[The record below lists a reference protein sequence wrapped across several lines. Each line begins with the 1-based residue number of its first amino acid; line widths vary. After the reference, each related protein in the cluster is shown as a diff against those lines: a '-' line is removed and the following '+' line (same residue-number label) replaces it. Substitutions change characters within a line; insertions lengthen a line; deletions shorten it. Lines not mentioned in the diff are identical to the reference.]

1 MIINKK
7 QIKEEIK
14 TNLEN
19 MKKINS
25 LEEYIKYDTSLC
37 HLIDIYEIL
46 SSSVSLYRIPRN
58 KNYELQEIGKF
69 DYLSIL
75 LEEFKRNNEI
85 HKEYSKRIID
95 IYSKIDLKNLSI
107 PKTKLKK
114 EDRIDII
121 SILGRGKFKGLK
133 VIEATKT
140 SAEVIKL
147 EAPKYGIT
155 AVEYINGLYEYY
167 GDSYN
172 LKIDN
177 TKDQNIRYYGSNPNN
192 YVIFNNELWR
202 IIGVFGNNVKLIRKD
217 SLGRFSWDSS
227 ESNVNGGWG
236 VNEWSQS
243 ALKNYLNTMYYGG
256 TSVTCYNG
264 QNKKEVTCPANKLDN
279 TSKSLIDNYTW
290 NTGAIE
296 LGKAS
301 DTLAFYKDER
311 GNLTGLINND
321 TVERTTTWPGYIG
334 LPYATDWA
342 YASGNDICEVNMRS
356 KDSSNK
362 YICLNDNWM
371 SKGEE
376 YWTLSPRASN
386 VNGIWM
392 VSNFVSV
399 WSNSASS
406 PYALHPSIYLKN
418 NVQIISGT
426 GTSSDPYILKAG
438 V

>member
-1 MIINKK
+1 
-7 QIKEEIK
+7 
-14 TNLEN
+14 
-19 MKKINS
+19 MKKSGFTLIELLAVIAILAIILVISIPNILDVIETSKINALKNAVKLIADS
-25 LEEYIKYDTSLC
+25 AEKKYTENEAFGEEN
-37 HLIDIYEIL
+37 EITCD
-46 SSSVSLYRIPRN
+46 SVS
-58 KNYELQEIGKF
+58 
-69 DYLSIL
+69 
-75 LEEFKRNNEI
+75 
-85 HKEYSKRIID
+85 
-95 IYSKIDLKNLSI
+95 
-107 PKTKLKK
+107 KLNK
-114 EDRIDII
+114 EDYNKCTII
-121 SILGRGKFKGLK
+121 FDENGIAKVSILGRGKFKGLK

-140 SAEVIKL
+140 NAEVIEL

-155 AVEYINGLYEYY
+155 AVEYINELYEYD
-167 GDSYN
+167 GDG

-177 TKDQNIRYYGSNPNN
+177 TPDENIRYYGSNPNN
-192 YVIFNNELWR
+192 YVSFNNELWR
-202 IIGVFGNNVKLIRKD
+202 IIGVFGNNVKLIRSEKIGN
-217 SLGRFSWDSS
+217 LSWDSS
-227 ESNVNGGWG
+227 ESSVNNGWG

-243 ALKNYLNTMYYGG
+243 DLKNYLNTMYYGG

-362 YICLNDNWM
+362 FICLNDNWM

-386 VNGIWM
+386 VDSIWM

-399 WSNSASS
+399 WTNSASS

-426 GTSSDPYILKAG
+426 GASSDPYILKVGA
-438 V
+438 

>member
-1 MIINKK
+1 
-7 QIKEEIK
+7 
-14 TNLEN
+14 
-19 MKKINS
+19 MKKS
-25 LEEYIKYDTSLC
+25 GFT
-37 HLIDIYEIL
+37 LIELLAVIAIL
-46 SSSVSLYRIPRN
+46 AI
-58 KNYELQEIGKF
+58 
-69 DYLSIL
+69 IL
-75 LEEFKRNNEI
+75 VI
-85 HKEYSKRIID
+85 
-95 IYSKIDLKNLSI
+95 SI
-107 PKTKLKK
+107 PKILDVIETSKINTLKNAVKLIADSAEKKYTENEAFLEEEEITCDSVSKLNK
-114 EDRIDII
+114 EDYGKCSIVFDENGIAKV

-386 VNGIWM
+386 VNNIWM

-399 WSNSASS
+399 WTNSASS

>member
-1 MIINKK
+1 MKKSGFTLIELLAVIAILAIILVISIPRILDVIETSKINTLKNAVQLIADSAEKK
-7 QIKEEIK
+7 YTENEAFLEEEEI
-14 TNLEN
+14 TC
-19 MKKINS
+19 
-25 LEEYIKYDTSLC
+25 D
-37 HLIDIYEIL
+37 
-46 SSSVSLYRIPRN
+46 SVSNLN
-58 KNYELQEIGKF
+58 KE
-69 DYLSIL
+69 D
-75 LEEFKRNNEI
+75 
-85 HKEYSKRIID
+85 YSKCTIIFD
-95 IYSKIDLKNLSI
+95 ENGIAKV
-107 PKTKLKK
+107 
-114 EDRIDII
+114 

-140 SAEVIKL
+140 STEVIKL
-147 EAPKYGIT
+147 EAPKYNT
-155 AVEYINGLYEYY
+155 KAVEYISNLYEYD
-167 GDSYN
+167 GESNN

-177 TKDQNIRYYGSNPNN
+177 TVDQNIRYYGSNPNN
-192 YVIFNNELWR
+192 YVKFNNELWR
-202 IIGVFGNNVKLIRKD
+202 IIGVFGNNVKLVRKD
-217 SLGRFSWDSS
+217 RLGKLSWDSS
-227 ESNVNGGWG
+227 ESSVNGGWG

-296 LGKAS
+296 WGKAS

-342 YASGNDICEVNMRS
+342 YASGNDICEVNMHS

-399 WSNSASS
+399 WANSASS

>member
-1 MIINKK
+1 
-7 QIKEEIK
+7 
-14 TNLEN
+14 
-19 MKKINS
+19 MKKNKS
-25 LEEYIKYDTSLC
+25 GFT
-37 HLIDIYEIL
+37 LIELLAVIAIL
-46 SSSVSLYRIPRN
+46 AI
-58 KNYELQEIGKF
+58 
-69 DYLSIL
+69 IL
-75 LEEFKRNNEI
+75 VI
-85 HKEYSKRIID
+85 
-95 IYSKIDLKNLSI
+95 SI
-107 PKTKLKK
+107 PKILDVIETSKINTLKNTAQLIADSAEKKYTENEAFLEEEEITCDSVSKLNK
-114 EDRIDII
+114 EDYNKCTII
-121 SILGRGKFKGLK
+121 FDENGIAKVSILGRGKFKGLK

-140 SAEVIKL
+140 STEVIKL
-147 EAPKYGIT
+147 EAPKYNT
-155 AVEYINGLYEYY
+155 KAVEYISNLYEYD
-167 GDSYN
+167 GESNN

-177 TKDQNIRYYGSNPNN
+177 TVDQNIRYYGSNPNN
-192 YVIFNNELWR
+192 YVKFNNELWR
-202 IIGVFGNNVKLIRKD
+202 IIGVFGNNVKLVRKD
-217 SLGRFSWDSS
+217 RLGKLSWDSS
-227 ESNVNGGWG
+227 ESSVNGGWG

-296 LGKAS
+296 WGKAS

-342 YASGNDICEVNMRS
+342 YASGNDICEVNMHS

-399 WSNSASS
+399 WANSASS

>member
-1 MIINKK
+1 
-7 QIKEEIK
+7 
-14 TNLEN
+14 
-19 MKKINS
+19 MKKS
-25 LEEYIKYDTSLC
+25 GFT
-37 HLIDIYEIL
+37 LIELLAVIAIL
-46 SSSVSLYRIPRN
+46 AV
-58 KNYELQEIGKF
+58 
-69 DYLSIL
+69 IL
-75 LEEFKRNNEI
+75 VI
-85 HKEYSKRIID
+85 
-95 IYSKIDLKNLSI
+95 SI
-107 PKTKLKK
+107 PKILDVIETSKINTLKNTVKLIADSAEKKYTENETFGEENEITCDSVSKLNK
-114 EDRIDII
+114 EDYNKCTII
-121 SILGRGKFKGLK
+121 FDENGIAKVSILGRGKFKGLK

-140 SAEVIKL
+140 STEVIKL
-147 EAPKYGIT
+147 EAPKYNT
-155 AVEYINGLYEYY
+155 KAVEYISNLYEYD
-167 GDSYN
+167 GESNN

-177 TKDQNIRYYGSNPNN
+177 TVDQNIRYYGSNPNN
-192 YVIFNNELWR
+192 YVKFNNELWR
-202 IIGVFGNNVKLIRKD
+202 IIGVFGNNVKLVRKD
-217 SLGRFSWDSS
+217 RLGKLSWDSS
-227 ESNVNGGWG
+227 ESSVNGGWG

-296 LGKAS
+296 WGKAS

-342 YASGNDICEVNMRS
+342 YASGNDICEVNMHS

-399 WSNSASS
+399 WANSASS

>member
-1 MIINKK
+1 
-7 QIKEEIK
+7 
-14 TNLEN
+14 
-19 MKKINS
+19 
-25 LEEYIKYDTSLC
+25 
-37 HLIDIYEIL
+37 
-46 SSSVSLYRIPRN
+46 
-58 KNYELQEIGKF
+58 
-69 DYLSIL
+69 
-75 LEEFKRNNEI
+75 
-85 HKEYSKRIID
+85 
-95 IYSKIDLKNLSI
+95 
-107 PKTKLKK
+107 
-114 EDRIDII
+114 
-121 SILGRGKFKGLK
+121 
-133 VIEATKT
+133 
-140 SAEVIKL
+140 
-147 EAPKYGIT
+147 
-155 AVEYINGLYEYY
+155 
-167 GDSYN
+167 
-172 LKIDN
+172 
-177 TKDQNIRYYGSNPNN
+177 
-192 YVIFNNELWR
+192 
-202 IIGVFGNNVKLIRKD
+202 
-217 SLGRFSWDSS
+217 
-227 ESNVNGGWG
+227 
-236 VNEWSQS
+236 
-243 ALKNYLNTMYYGG
+243 MYYGG

-296 LGKAS
+296 WGKAS

-342 YASGNDICEVNMRS
+342 YASGNDICEVNMHS

-399 WSNSASS
+399 WANSASS

>member
-1 MIINKK
+1 
-7 QIKEEIK
+7 
-14 TNLEN
+14 
-19 MKKINS
+19 MKKS
-25 LEEYIKYDTSLC
+25 GFT
-37 HLIDIYEIL
+37 LIELLAVIAIL
-46 SSSVSLYRIPRN
+46 AI
-58 KNYELQEIGKF
+58 
-69 DYLSIL
+69 IL
-75 LEEFKRNNEI
+75 VI
-85 HKEYSKRIID
+85 
-95 IYSKIDLKNLSI
+95 SI
-107 PKTKLKK
+107 PKILDVIETSKINTLKNAVKLIADSAEKKYTENEAFLEEEEITCDSVSNLNK
-114 EDRIDII
+114 EDYSKCTII
-121 SILGRGKFKGLK
+121 FDENGIAKVSILGRGKFKGLK

-140 SAEVIKL
+140 STEVIKL
-147 EAPKYGIT
+147 EAPKYNT
-155 AVEYINGLYEYY
+155 KAVEYISNLYEYD
-167 GDSYN
+167 GESNN

-177 TKDQNIRYYGSNPNN
+177 TVDQNIRYYGSNPNN
-192 YVIFNNELWR
+192 YVKFNNELWR
-202 IIGVFGNNVKLIRKD
+202 IIGVFGNNVKLVRKD
-217 SLGRFSWDSS
+217 RLGKLSWDSS
-227 ESNVNGGWG
+227 ESSVNGGWG

-296 LGKAS
+296 WGKAS

-342 YASGNDICEVNMRS
+342 YASGNDICEVNMHS

-399 WSNSASS
+399 WANSASS

>member
-1 MIINKK
+1 
-7 QIKEEIK
+7 
-14 TNLEN
+14 
-19 MKKINS
+19 MKKS
-25 LEEYIKYDTSLC
+25 GFT
-37 HLIDIYEIL
+37 LIELLAVIAIL
-46 SSSVSLYRIPRN
+46 AI
-58 KNYELQEIGKF
+58 
-69 DYLSIL
+69 IL
-75 LEEFKRNNEI
+75 VI
-85 HKEYSKRIID
+85 
-95 IYSKIDLKNLSI
+95 SI
-107 PKTKLKK
+107 PKILDVIETSKINTLKNAVKLIADSAEKKYTENEAFGEEEEITCESVSKLNK
-114 EDRIDII
+114 EDYNKCTII
-121 SILGRGKFKGLK
+121 FDENGIAKVSILGRGKFKGLK

-140 SAEVIKL
+140 STEVIKL
-147 EAPKYGIT
+147 EAPKYNT
-155 AVEYINGLYEYY
+155 KAVEYISNLYEYD
-167 GDSYN
+167 GESNN

-177 TKDQNIRYYGSNPNN
+177 TVDQNIRYYGSNPNN
-192 YVIFNNELWR
+192 YVKFNNELWR
-202 IIGVFGNNVKLIRKD
+202 IIGVFGNNVKLVRKD
-217 SLGRFSWDSS
+217 RLGKLSWDSS
-227 ESNVNGGWG
+227 ESSVNGGWG

-296 LGKAS
+296 WGKAS

-342 YASGNDICEVNMRS
+342 YASGNDICEVNMHS

-399 WSNSASS
+399 WANSASS

>member
-1 MIINKK
+1 
-7 QIKEEIK
+7 
-14 TNLEN
+14 
-19 MKKINS
+19 MKKS
-25 LEEYIKYDTSLC
+25 GFT
-37 HLIDIYEIL
+37 LIELLAVIAIL
-46 SSSVSLYRIPRN
+46 AI
-58 KNYELQEIGKF
+58 
-69 DYLSIL
+69 IL
-75 LEEFKRNNEI
+75 VI
-85 HKEYSKRIID
+85 
-95 IYSKIDLKNLSI
+95 SI
-107 PKTKLKK
+107 PKILDVIETSKINALKNAVKLIADSAEKKYTENEAFGEENEITCDSVSKLNK
-114 EDRIDII
+114 EDYNKCTII
-121 SILGRGKFKGLK
+121 FDENGIAKVSILGRGKFKGLK

-140 SAEVIKL
+140 NAEVK
-147 EAPKYGIT
+147 EIT
-155 AVEYINGLYEYY
+155 KPTYRMKATEYISNLYEYD
-167 GDSYN
+167 GEG
-172 LKIDN
+172 LKKDN
-177 TKDQNIRYYGSNPNN
+177 TPNENIRYYGSNPNN

-243 ALKNYLNTMYYGG
+243 DLKNYLNTMYYGG

-362 YICLNDNWM
+362 FICLNDNWM

-386 VNGIWM
+386 VDSIWM

-399 WSNSASS
+399 WTNSASS

-426 GTSSDPYILKAG
+426 GASSDPYILKVGA
-438 V
+438 

>member
-1 MIINKK
+1 
-7 QIKEEIK
+7 
-14 TNLEN
+14 
-19 MKKINS
+19 MKKS
-25 LEEYIKYDTSLC
+25 GFT
-37 HLIDIYEIL
+37 LIELLAVIAIL
-46 SSSVSLYRIPRN
+46 AI
-58 KNYELQEIGKF
+58 
-69 DYLSIL
+69 IL
-75 LEEFKRNNEI
+75 VI
-85 HKEYSKRIID
+85 
-95 IYSKIDLKNLSI
+95 SI
-107 PKTKLKK
+107 PKILDVIETSKINALKNAVKLIADSAEKKYTENEAFLEEEEITCDSVSKLNK
-114 EDRIDII
+114 EDYNKCTII
-121 SILGRGKFKGLK
+121 FDENGIAKVSILGRGKFKGLK

-140 SAEVIKL
+140 STEVIKL
-147 EAPKYGIT
+147 EAPKYNT
-155 AVEYINGLYEYY
+155 KAVEYISNLYEYD
-167 GDSYN
+167 GESNN

-177 TKDQNIRYYGSNPNN
+177 TVDQNIRYYGSNPNN
-192 YVIFNNELWR
+192 YVKFNNELWR
-202 IIGVFGNNVKLIRKD
+202 IIGVFGNNVKLVRKD
-217 SLGRFSWDSS
+217 RLGKLSWDSS
-227 ESNVNGGWG
+227 ESSVNGGWG

-296 LGKAS
+296 WGKAS

-342 YASGNDICEVNMRS
+342 YASGNDICEVNMHS

-399 WSNSASS
+399 WANSASS

>member
-1 MIINKK
+1 
-7 QIKEEIK
+7 
-14 TNLEN
+14 
-19 MKKINS
+19 MKKS
-25 LEEYIKYDTSLC
+25 GFT
-37 HLIDIYEIL
+37 LIELLAVIAIL
-46 SSSVSLYRIPRN
+46 AI
-58 KNYELQEIGKF
+58 
-69 DYLSIL
+69 IL
-75 LEEFKRNNEI
+75 VI
-85 HKEYSKRIID
+85 
-95 IYSKIDLKNLSI
+95 SI
-107 PKTKLKK
+107 PKILDVIETSKINTLKNTVKLIADSAEKKYTENEAFGEENEITCESVSKLNK
-114 EDRIDII
+114 EDYNKCTII
-121 SILGRGKFKGLK
+121 FDENGIAKVSILGRGKFKGLK

-155 AVEYINGLYEYY
+155 AVEYINELYEYD
-167 GDSYN
+167 GEG

-177 TKDQNIRYYGSNPNN
+177 TPDQNIRYYGSDPNN
-192 YVIFNNELWR
+192 YVSFNNELWR
-202 IIGVFGNNVKLIRKD
+202 IIGVFGNNVKLVRKD
-217 SLGRFSWDSS
+217 RLGKLSWDSS
-227 ESNVNGGWG
+227 ESSVNGGWG

-296 LGKAS
+296 WGKAS

-342 YASGNDICEVNMRS
+342 YASGNDICEVNMHS

-386 VNGIWM
+386 VNNIWM

-399 WSNSASS
+399 SANSASS

>member
-1 MIINKK
+1 MKKSGFTLIELLAVIAILAIILVISIPKILDVIETSKINALKNAVKLIADSAEKK
-7 QIKEEIK
+7 YTENEAFLEEEEI
-14 TNLEN
+14 TC
-19 MKKINS
+19 
-25 LEEYIKYDTSLC
+25 D
-37 HLIDIYEIL
+37 
-46 SSSVSLYRIPRN
+46 SVSKLN
-58 KNYELQEIGKF
+58 KEDYSKCSIVFDENGIAKVSIIGKGKF
-69 DYLSIL
+69 DELAVI
-75 LEEFKRNNEI
+75 NGT
-85 HKEYSKRIID
+85 RI
-95 IYSKIDLKNLSI
+95 
-107 PKTKLKK
+107 
-114 EDRIDII
+114 
-121 SILGRGKFKGLK
+121 
-133 VIEATKT
+133 
-140 SAEVIKL
+140 SAEVIQL
-147 EAPKYGIT
+147 ELPEYGEAKTFI
-155 AVEYINGLYEYY
+155 ENI
-167 GDSYN
+167 YN
-172 LKIDN
+172 DEVLRIANDLRKDN
-177 TKDQNIRYYGSNPNN
+177 TEDENIRYYGSNPKN
-192 YVIFNNELWR
+192 YVKFNNELWR
-202 IIGVFGNNVKLIRKD
+202 IIGVFGNNVKLVRKD
-217 SLGRFSWDSS
+217 RLGKLSWDSS
-227 ESNVNGGWG
+227 ESSVNGGWG

-296 LGKAS
+296 WGKAS

-342 YASGNDICEVNMRS
+342 YASGNDICEVNMHS

-399 WSNSASS
+399 WANSASS

>member
-1 MIINKK
+1 MRKSGFTLIELLAVIAILAIILV
-7 QIKEEIK
+7 I
-14 TNLEN
+14 
-19 MKKINS
+19 
-25 LEEYIKYDTSLC
+25 
-37 HLIDIYEIL
+37 
-46 SSSVSLYRIPRN
+46 
-58 KNYELQEIGKF
+58 
-69 DYLSIL
+69 
-75 LEEFKRNNEI
+75 
-85 HKEYSKRIID
+85 
-95 IYSKIDLKNLSI
+95 SI
-107 PKTKLKK
+107 PKILDVIETSKINTLKNAVQLIADSAEKKYTENEAFLEEEEITCDSVSKLNK
-114 EDRIDII
+114 EDYNKCTII
-121 SILGRGKFKGLK
+121 FDENGIAKVSILGRGKFKGLK

-147 EAPKYGIT
+147 EAPKYNT
-155 AVEYINGLYEYY
+155 KAVEYISNLYEYD
-167 GDSYN
+167 GESNN

-177 TKDQNIRYYGSNPNN
+177 TVDQNIRYYGSNPNN
-192 YVIFNNELWR
+192 YVKFNNELWR
-202 IIGVFGNNVKLIRKD
+202 IIGVFGNNVKLVRKD
-217 SLGRFSWDSS
+217 RLGKLSWDSS
-227 ESNVNGGWG
+227 ESSVNGGWG

-296 LGKAS
+296 WGKAS

-342 YASGNDICEVNMRS
+342 YASGNDICEVNMHS

-399 WSNSASS
+399 WANSASS

>member
-1 MIINKK
+1 
-7 QIKEEIK
+7 
-14 TNLEN
+14 
-19 MKKINS
+19 MKKKKNAF
-25 LEEYIKYDTSLC
+25 T
-37 HLIDIYEIL
+37 LIELLAVIAIL
-46 SSSVSLYRIPRN
+46 AI
-58 KNYELQEIGKF
+58 
-69 DYLSIL
+69 IL
-75 LEEFKRNNEI
+75 VI
-85 HKEYSKRIID
+85 
-95 IYSKIDLKNLSI
+95 SI
-107 PKTKLKK
+107 PKILDVIETSKINTLKNTVKLIADSAEKKYIENEAFGEENEITCDSVSKLNK
-114 EDRIDII
+114 EDYNKCTII
-121 SILGRGKFKGLK
+121 FDENGIAKVSILGRGKFKGLK

-140 SAEVIKL
+140 SAEVK
-147 EAPKYGIT
+147 EIT
-155 AVEYINGLYEYY
+155 KPTYRMKATEYISNLYEYD
-167 GDSYN
+167 GEG
-172 LKIDN
+172 LKKDN
-177 TKDQNIRYYGSNPNN
+177 TPNENIRYYGSNPNN

-243 ALKNYLNTMYYGG
+243 DLKNYLNTMYYGG

-362 YICLNDNWM
+362 FICLNDNWM

-386 VNGIWM
+386 VDSIWM

-399 WSNSASS
+399 WTNSASS
-406 PYALHPSIYLKN
+406 PYKN
-418 NVQIISGT
+418 KK
-426 GTSSDPYILKAG
+426 PYFMFCKK
-438 V
+438 

>member
-1 MIINKK
+1 
-7 QIKEEIK
+7 
-14 TNLEN
+14 
-19 MKKINS
+19 MKKS
-25 LEEYIKYDTSLC
+25 GFT
-37 HLIDIYEIL
+37 LIELLAVIAIL
-46 SSSVSLYRIPRN
+46 AI
-58 KNYELQEIGKF
+58 
-69 DYLSIL
+69 IL
-75 LEEFKRNNEI
+75 VI
-85 HKEYSKRIID
+85 
-95 IYSKIDLKNLSI
+95 SI
-107 PKTKLKK
+107 PKILDVIETSKINALKNAVKLIADSAEKKYTENEAFLEEEEITCESVSKLNK
-114 EDRIDII
+114 EDYNKCTII
-121 SILGRGKFKGLK
+121 FDENGIAKVSILGRGKFKGLK

-140 SAEVIKL
+140 STEVIKL
-147 EAPKYGIT
+147 EAPKYNT
-155 AVEYINGLYEYY
+155 KAVEYISNLYEYD
-167 GDSYN
+167 GESNN

-177 TKDQNIRYYGSNPNN
+177 TVDQNIRYYGSNPNN
-192 YVIFNNELWR
+192 YVKFNNELWR
-202 IIGVFGNNVKLIRKD
+202 IIGVFGNNVKLVRKD
-217 SLGRFSWDSS
+217 RLGKLSWDSS
-227 ESNVNGGWG
+227 ESSVNGGWG

-296 LGKAS
+296 WGKAS

-342 YASGNDICEVNMRS
+342 YASGNDICEVNMHS

-399 WSNSASS
+399 WANSASS

>member
-1 MIINKK
+1 
-7 QIKEEIK
+7 
-14 TNLEN
+14 
-19 MKKINS
+19 MKKS
-25 LEEYIKYDTSLC
+25 GFT
-37 HLIDIYEIL
+37 LIELLAVIAIL
-46 SSSVSLYRIPRN
+46 AI
-58 KNYELQEIGKF
+58 
-69 DYLSIL
+69 IL
-75 LEEFKRNNEI
+75 VI
-85 HKEYSKRIID
+85 
-95 IYSKIDLKNLSI
+95 SI
-107 PKTKLKK
+107 PKILDVIETSKINTLKNAVKLIADSAEKKYTENEAFLEEEEITCESVSKLNK
-114 EDRIDII
+114 EDYNKCTII
-121 SILGRGKFKGLK
+121 FDENGIAKVSILGRGKFKGLK

-140 SAEVIKL
+140 STEVIKL
-147 EAPKYGIT
+147 EAPKYNT
-155 AVEYINGLYEYY
+155 KAVEYISNLYEYD
-167 GDSYN
+167 GESNN

-177 TKDQNIRYYGSNPNN
+177 TVDQNIRYYGSNPNN
-192 YVIFNNELWR
+192 YVKFNNELWR
-202 IIGVFGNNVKLIRKD
+202 IIGVFGNNVKLVRKD
-217 SLGRFSWDSS
+217 RLGKLSWDSS
-227 ESNVNGGWG
+227 ESSVNGGWG

-296 LGKAS
+296 WGKAS

-321 TVERTTTWPGYIG
+321 TVERTTTWTGYIG

-342 YASGNDICEVNMRS
+342 YASGNDICEVNMHS

-399 WSNSASS
+399 WANSASS

>member
-1 MIINKK
+1 
-7 QIKEEIK
+7 
-14 TNLEN
+14 
-19 MKKINS
+19 MKKS
-25 LEEYIKYDTSLC
+25 GFT
-37 HLIDIYEIL
+37 LIELLAVIAIL
-46 SSSVSLYRIPRN
+46 AI
-58 KNYELQEIGKF
+58 
-69 DYLSIL
+69 IL
-75 LEEFKRNNEI
+75 VI
-85 HKEYSKRIID
+85 
-95 IYSKIDLKNLSI
+95 SI
-107 PKTKLKK
+107 PKILDVIETSKINTLKNAVKLIADSAEKKYTENEAFLEEEEITCESVSKLNK
-114 EDRIDII
+114 EDYNKCTII
-121 SILGRGKFKGLK
+121 FDENGIAKVSILGRGKFKGLK

-140 SAEVIKL
+140 STEVIKL
-147 EAPKYGIT
+147 EAPKYNT
-155 AVEYINGLYEYY
+155 KAVEYISNLYEYD
-167 GDSYN
+167 GESNN

-177 TKDQNIRYYGSNPNN
+177 TVDQNIRYYGSNPNN
-192 YVIFNNELWR
+192 YVKFNNELWR
-202 IIGVFGNNVKLIRKD
+202 IIGVFGNNVKLVRKD
-217 SLGRFSWDSS
+217 RLGKLSWDSS
-227 ESNVNGGWG
+227 ESSVNGGWG

-296 LGKAS
+296 WGKAS

-342 YASGNDICEVNMRS
+342 YASGNDICEVNMHS

-399 WSNSASS
+399 WANSASS

>member
-1 MIINKK
+1 
-7 QIKEEIK
+7 
-14 TNLEN
+14 
-19 MKKINS
+19 MKK
-25 LEEYIKYDTSLC
+25 
-37 HLIDIYEIL
+37 
-46 SSSVSLYRIPRN
+46 N
-58 KNYELQEIGKF
+58 KNAFTLIELLAVIA
-69 DYLSIL
+69 IL
-75 LEEFKRNNEI
+75 A
-85 HKEYSKRIID
+85 IILV
-95 IYSKIDLKNLSI
+95 ISI
-107 PKTKLKK
+107 PKILDVIETSKKDSFKNAAQLIADSAEKKYTENEAFGEANEITCDSVSKLNK
-114 EDRIDII
+114 EDYNKCTII
-121 SILGRGKFKGLK
+121 FDENGIAKVSILGRGKFKGLK

-140 SAEVIKL
+140 NAEVIKL

-386 VNGIWM
+386 VNDIWM

-399 WSNSASS
+399 WTNSASS

>member
-1 MIINKK
+1 
-7 QIKEEIK
+7 
-14 TNLEN
+14 
-19 MKKINS
+19 MKKS
-25 LEEYIKYDTSLC
+25 GFT
-37 HLIDIYEIL
+37 LIELLAVIAIL
-46 SSSVSLYRIPRN
+46 AI
-58 KNYELQEIGKF
+58 
-69 DYLSIL
+69 IL
-75 LEEFKRNNEI
+75 VI
-85 HKEYSKRIID
+85 
-95 IYSKIDLKNLSI
+95 SI
-107 PKTKLKK
+107 PKILDVIETSKINTLKNAVQLIADSAEKKYTENEAFLEEEITCDSVSKLNK
-114 EDRIDII
+114 EDYNKCTII
-121 SILGRGKFKGLK
+121 FDENGIAKVSILGRGKFKGLK

-140 SAEVIKL
+140 STEVIKL
-147 EAPKYGIT
+147 EAPKYNT
-155 AVEYINGLYEYY
+155 KAVEYISNLYEYD
-167 GDSYN
+167 GESNN

-177 TKDQNIRYYGSNPNN
+177 TVDQNIRYYGSNPNN
-192 YVIFNNELWR
+192 YVKFNNELWR
-202 IIGVFGNNVKLIRKD
+202 IIGVFGNNVKLVRKD
-217 SLGRFSWDSS
+217 RLGKLSWDSS
-227 ESNVNGGWG
+227 ESSVNGGWG

-296 LGKAS
+296 WGKAS

-342 YASGNDICEVNMRS
+342 YASGNDICEVNMHS

-399 WSNSASS
+399 WANSASS

>member
-1 MIINKK
+1 
-7 QIKEEIK
+7 
-14 TNLEN
+14 
-19 MKKINS
+19 MKKS
-25 LEEYIKYDTSLC
+25 GFT
-37 HLIDIYEIL
+37 LIELLAVIAIL
-46 SSSVSLYRIPRN
+46 AI
-58 KNYELQEIGKF
+58 
-69 DYLSIL
+69 IL
-75 LEEFKRNNEI
+75 VI
-85 HKEYSKRIID
+85 
-95 IYSKIDLKNLSI
+95 SI
-107 PKTKLKK
+107 PKILDVIETSKINTLKNAVKLIADSAEKKYTENEAFGEEEEITCDSVSKLNK
-114 EDRIDII
+114 EDYNKCTII
-121 SILGRGKFKGLK
+121 FDENGIAKVSILGRGKFKGLK

-140 SAEVIKL
+140 STEVIKL
-147 EAPKYGIT
+147 EAPKYNT
-155 AVEYINGLYEYY
+155 KAVEYISNLYEYD
-167 GDSYN
+167 GESNN

-177 TKDQNIRYYGSNPNN
+177 TVDQNIRYYGSNPNN
-192 YVIFNNELWR
+192 YVKFNNELWR
-202 IIGVFGNNVKLIRKD
+202 IIGVFGNNVKLVRKD
-217 SLGRFSWDSS
+217 RLGKLSWDSS
-227 ESNVNGGWG
+227 ESSVNGGWG

-296 LGKAS
+296 WGKAS

-342 YASGNDICEVNMRS
+342 YASGNDICEVNMHS

-399 WSNSASS
+399 WANSASS

>member
-1 MIINKK
+1 
-7 QIKEEIK
+7 
-14 TNLEN
+14 
-19 MKKINS
+19 MKKS
-25 LEEYIKYDTSLC
+25 GFT
-37 HLIDIYEIL
+37 LIELLAVIAIL
-46 SSSVSLYRIPRN
+46 AI
-58 KNYELQEIGKF
+58 
-69 DYLSIL
+69 IL
-75 LEEFKRNNEI
+75 VI
-85 HKEYSKRIID
+85 
-95 IYSKIDLKNLSI
+95 SI
-107 PKTKLKK
+107 PKILDVIETSKINTLKNTVKLIADSAEKKYTENEAFLEEEITCDSVSKLNK
-114 EDRIDII
+114 EDYNKCTII
-121 SILGRGKFKGLK
+121 FDENGIAKVSILGRGKFKGLK

-140 SAEVIKL
+140 NAEVIKL

-177 TKDQNIRYYGSNPNN
+177 TKDQNVRYYGSDPNN
-192 YVIFNNELWR
+192 YVRFNNELWR
-202 IIGVFGNNVKLIRKD
+202 IIGVFNDNVKLVRKD

-386 VNGIWM
+386 VNNIWM

-399 WSNSASS
+399 WTNSASS

>member
-1 MIINKK
+1 
-7 QIKEEIK
+7 
-14 TNLEN
+14 
-19 MKKINS
+19 MKKS
-25 LEEYIKYDTSLC
+25 GFT
-37 HLIDIYEIL
+37 LIELLAVIAIL
-46 SSSVSLYRIPRN
+46 AI
-58 KNYELQEIGKF
+58 
-69 DYLSIL
+69 IL
-75 LEEFKRNNEI
+75 VI
-85 HKEYSKRIID
+85 
-95 IYSKIDLKNLSI
+95 SI
-107 PKTKLKK
+107 PKILDVIETSKINTLKNTVKLITDSAEKKYTENEAFLEEEEITCDSVSKLNK
-114 EDRIDII
+114 EDYNKCTII
-121 SILGRGKFKGLK
+121 FDENGIAKVSILGRGKFKGLK

-140 SAEVIKL
+140 NAEVIKL

-177 TKDQNIRYYGSNPNN
+177 TKDQNVRYYGSDPNN
-192 YVIFNNELWR
+192 YVRFNNELWR
-202 IIGVFGNNVKLIRKD
+202 IIGVFNDNVKLVRKD

-399 WSNSASS
+399 WANSASS